1 MFSIVLFLS
10 MDLVTSGELVFSIL
24 KDRPEGWKG
33 GGGFI
38 RGWKFSKDLY
48 LLVGLD
54 FISVVSDTNV
64 MTGMTHDWN
73 YYTLSRWVLKLW
85 GVGHNWE
92 S

>member
-64 MTGMTHDWN
+64 MTGMISDWN
-73 YYTLSRWVLKLW
+73 YFALGRWVFKF
-85 GVGHNWE
+85 
-92 S
+92 